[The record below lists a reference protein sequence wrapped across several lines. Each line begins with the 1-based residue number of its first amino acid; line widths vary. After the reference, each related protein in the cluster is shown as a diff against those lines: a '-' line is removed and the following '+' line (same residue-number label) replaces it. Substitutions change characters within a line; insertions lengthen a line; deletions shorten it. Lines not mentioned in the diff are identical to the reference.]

1 MIAVMLRL
9 VARDDTT
16 DELARRVREDMLA
29 ATRREAG
36 CISYRFYQD
45 IEDPNAFSFVE
56 EWESWEA
63 LDDHFRSDHVGTFL
77 ADLGDLL
84 AEPPEGGF
92 HEVARSR
99 GLEAIGA
106 AREGAPT

>member
-9 VARDDTT
+9 VARVETR
-16 DELARRVREDMLA
+16 DELMRRVRDEMLVP
-29 ATRREAG
+29 TRREPG
-36 CISYRFYQD
+36 CIRYCFYQD

-63 LDDHFRSDHVGTFL
+63 LNDHFRSGHVGHFL
-77 ADLGDLL
+77 AGLGDLL
-84 AEPPEGGF
+84 AQPPEGGF
-92 HEVARSR
+92 HEVAGRR

-106 AREGAPT
+106 AREAARA